1 MTSTIAVHARRNA
14 SIPRHV
20 VEASVWM
27 CLTTRGIV
35 GNVTTGANEV
45 NSAYMDCVTMH
56 NKEDGPIIGP

>member
-1 MTSTIAVHARRNA
+1 
-14 SIPRHV
+14 
-20 VEASVWM
+20 M

-45 NSAYMDCVTMH
+45 NTAYMDCVTMH